1 MTDIKKRIIKK
12 LESKRRDLIN
22 NINDIKYRVI
32 PICLSEGMEEEVK
45 EWESDLLI
53 LQGKLDKIESI
64 MLNKFMYWED

>member
-1 MTDIKKRIIKK
+1 MTDTKKRIIKK
-12 LESKRRDLIN
+12 LESKRRDLVN

-32 PICLSEGMEEEVK
+32 PTCLNEGAVEEAK